1 MVNKT
6 DYTVFNINNV
16 FLLYC
21 TDYDLRASIVHEM
34 GKKKSEIFR
43 STDDLSQRRG
53 KNRDNLNAMIQSQ
66 MLYW

>member
-21 TDYDLRASIVHEM
+21 TDYDLRVSIFHEM
-34 GKKKSEIFR
+34 GRKNLRYSDLQMIFLKDVEK
-43 STDDLSQRRG
+43 T
-53 KNRDNLNAMIQSQ
+53 
-66 MLYW
+66 